1 MLNIISCYILIR
13 RRNMKKILLCLILGL
28 FLIGFASAANLPN
41 FKMIDGFNDT
51 GDGLFLKYGSN
62 NKVEQ
67 TFFILEYNEH
77 DAADYLSNDTAYG
90 YTIYNSTNGTY
101 NFVDKPLKEIGS
113 IELIEFEGKR
123 YIVEQILKIKFF
135 LGYGI
140 LCIIYLHLAFL
151 KLFSNIFFASIF
163 FISNFSLN
171 KLSFFSFSK
180 CILLTISYN
189 FISFL

>member
-51 GDGLFLKYGSN
+51 GDGVFLKYGSN

-123 YIVEQILKIKFF
+123 YIVE
-135 LGYGI
+135 
-140 LCIIYLHLAFL
+140 
-151 KLFSNIFFASIF
+151 SWD
-163 FISNFSLN
+163 SLSGNDHDFTDTFNNLVEFN
-171 KLSFFSFSK
+171 KLNNITPLNATEIIEHELSN
-180 CILLTISYN
+180 LTKRN
-189 FISFL
+189 R